1 MPSSQ
6 CPSHGLSRRSF
17 LSHAALSGVS
27 LAALSSMPSG
37 ALARALQ
44 PAGGEAPPPVG
55 VLGWTTL
62 QKDIYAIADQ
72 TMGGNTLLI
81 ASQGKAMLVDTKY
94 PYLGGALL
102 ADAAKLIEA
111 DLTTNDSIEL
121 TLINTHHHGD
131 HTGGNAI
138 VVPSASA
145 SYAHA
150 NALPRI
156 KAQHERYVQ
165 GAKAGPSQLARTD
178 ADEKLMPFAKAAA
191 EECASWSDKTAVP
204 KIAIS
209 GSGNTLSIGG
219 ITVTTHHFGTGHTDN
234 DLVIH
239 LPEHN
244 IVHTGDLVFNGLHP
258 FFDPDANATARGW
271 IESLRQTRKR
281 CNAETTVIP
290 GHGPIAVGPGIIDKQ
305 IRYFEQL
312 IEAIEAEIEK
322 GTPKDELV
330 EMSWEFMDGLGFE
343 QIRGRMISGV
353 YDELTA

>member
-27 LAALSSMPSG
+27 LAALSSMPAG

-322 GTPKDELV
+322 GTPKEEIV
-330 EMSWEFMDGLGFE
+330 EMSWDFMDGLGFE

>member
-27 LAALSSMPSG
+27 LAALSSMPAG

-44 PAGGEAPPPVG
+44 PAGEAPPPVG